1 MRDAQHRLVGRAD
14 RRFARFQR
22 DMRGCGAN
30 AGDGGE
36 GNNKRVDDARFGAEN
51 QLTKHVENS
60 KLEHERAGEMIA
72 RDDEIAFK

>member
-1 MRDAQHRLVGRAD
+1 MR
-14 RRFARFQR
+14 
-22 DMRGCGAN
+22 AN

-72 RDDEIAFK
+72 RDDEIAFKRALEAPAMVRRGWRRAKR